1 MIFSIRAS
9 HYYRF
14 FLFAT
19 IHAKAFTFGGA
30 LDFEI
35 KFAGIKGIELA
46 KPRLKN
52 VLIKN
57 KLKDVNDQ
65 TLMLGKVGDK

>member
-46 KPRLKN
+46 KPR
-52 VLIKN
+52 
-57 KLKDVNDQ
+57 
-65 TLMLGKVGDK
+65 

>member
-1 MIFSIRAS
+1 MIFSIRES
-9 HYYRF
+9 KPLVSI

-46 KPRLKN
+46 KPR
-52 VLIKN
+52 
-57 KLKDVNDQ
+57 
-65 TLMLGKVGDK
+65 